1 MTMFS
6 DVYIQKILTSIISN
20 YNTKDDNFV
29 FIKHYNN
36 LGFSGYDIVNM
47 LGGNKDVYLLCHEF
61 SRSQMQEPYEPFLGW
76 VSDIYYNIYA
86 NTMTVEEFIDSC
98 NVYSLQKSVFVVFTL
113 NNNGNIN
120 SDFIHFFLSRLC
132 AFYTRKVP

>member
-1 MTMFS
+1 MFS

-47 LGGNKDVYLLCHEF
+47 LSGNKDVYLLCHEF
-61 SRSQMQEPYEPFLGW
+61 SRSHMQEPYEPFLGW
-76 VSDIYYNIYA
+76 ISDIYYNLYA

-98 NVYSLQKSVFVVFTL
+98 NVYSLQKSVF
-113 NNNGNIN
+113 I
-120 SDFIHFFLSRLC
+120 
-132 AFYTRKVP
+132 